1 MPRHQ
6 SSAHKGSQQTPTITR
21 LAPCFRLLQGARLLV
36 LPTRDP
42 SNPDNHSFGSVSSG
56 VYYSCK
62 KEARENKKSF
72 HPSPPFPRRPS
83 GEKKKKK
90 KDGRAEGRGAK
101 RARMNKQK
109 KFDMLDA
116 LRAACYSCKGA
127 DARKGEEG
135 QGGVECRFLLKR
147 SRQCKLW
154 PE

>member
-1 MPRHQ
+1 MLPPSSQHQ

-72 HPSPPFPRRPS
+72 HPSPPFPPVRPGKRRR
-83 GEKKKKK
+83 KKKT
-90 KDGRAEGRGAK
+90 
-101 RARMNKQK
+101 
-109 KFDMLDA
+109 
-116 LRAACYSCKGA
+116 
-127 DARKGEEG
+127 DARKGGG
-135 QGGVECRFLLKR
+135 QSARE
-147 SRQCKLW
+147 
-154 PE
+154 